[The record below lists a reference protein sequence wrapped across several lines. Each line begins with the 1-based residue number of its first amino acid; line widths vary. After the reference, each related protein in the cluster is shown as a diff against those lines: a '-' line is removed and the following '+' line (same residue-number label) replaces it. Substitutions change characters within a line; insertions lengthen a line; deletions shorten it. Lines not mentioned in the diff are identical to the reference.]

1 MNAVLT
7 PAVLSDDEQV
17 GALIRAHQM
26 QQRRLT
32 MWMGVFVAALCGIAA
47 IVLHASPASVATAL
61 GFGLFVV
68 TAMLASA
75 ARALGHGPKREP
87 SIPVYRRDQ
96 WVKRDG

>member
-1 MNAVLT
+1 MNAEPT

-32 MWMGVFVAALCGIAA
+32 MWMGVFVAALCGVAA
-47 IVLHASPASVATAL
+47 IVLDASPASVATAL

-68 TAMLASA
+68 TAMLPAQ
-75 ARALGHGPKREP
+75 LGRLGMTSSGSLRFRCTDET
-87 SIPVYRRDQ
+87 S
-96 WVKRDG
+96 G